1 MWDDPKES
9 GAKASL
15 IYSETWRIGP
25 LLSNAWQRSRSRS
38 PMESAILLSNGTL
51 SLNSNAATDPRIM
64 RGICLPALKYCKR
77 LAKIPGANF

>member
-1 MWDDPKES
+1 MWDDPTES

-15 IYSETWRIGP
+15 ICAETRLMGL
-25 LLSNAWQRSRSRS
+25 LLSKAWQRSRSRS

-77 LAKIPGANF
+77 LGKISGAYF